1 MFKYFKGFIMKHPF
15 KKTIVLLN
23 TTDNMKNILQ
33 KGVKFSKQHNTIL
46 EILFVHEEPLF
57 ELPDIFRLK
66 REENSLDKESIK
78 KEINSQLL
86 ELSPNEKYAI
96 FIYVDDTL
104 HRLETIAKEPKETLV
119 ITPYQKEIT
128 PTLIEET
135 SYAFW
140 VLKEAK
146 ESYNKILLPTDLKE
160 PTMKAINYALHIF
173 KESRLVL
180 VHDHRYLVD
189 TLAIQADYLNVAPLT
204 SPITIELNEEIK
216 EAHKKEFENYLKEFG
231 IEGEFIEANG
241 EVDEDLIEYTKKNG
255 FDLLF
260 MYRNDEEMFSS
271 SVLILRLMEK
281 LEVDFFICF

>member
-1 MFKYFKGFIMKHPF
+1 MFKYFKGFIMKHSF

-23 TTDNMKNILQ
+23 TTDNIKNALK
-33 KGVKFSKQHNTIL
+33 KGIEFSKQHNTIL
-46 EILFVHEEPLF
+46 EVLFVHEEPLF
-57 ELPDIFRLK
+57 ELPDIFTLK

-96 FIYVDDTL
+96 FVYVDDTL

-119 ITPYQKEIT
+119 ITSYHKEIT

-173 KESRLVL
+173 KESRLFL

-216 EAHKKEFENYLKEFG
+216 EAHQKEFENYLKEFG

-281 LEVDFFICF
+281 LKVDFFICF

>member
-23 TTDNMKNILQ
+23 TTDNIKNALK
-33 KGVKFSKQHNTIL
+33 KGVEFSKQHNTIL
-46 EILFVHEEPLF
+46 EVLFVHEEPLF
-57 ELPDIFRLK
+57 ELPDIFTLK

-96 FIYVDDTL
+96 FVYVDDTL

-146 ESYNKILLPTDLKE
+146 EYNKILLPTDLKE

-173 KESRLVL
+173 EGSRLFL

-189 TLAIQADYLNVAPLT
+189 TLAVQADYLNVTPLT

-216 EAHKKEFENYLKEFG
+216 EAHQKEFENYLKEFG

-271 SVLILRLMEK
+271 SILILKLMKELK
-281 LEVDFFICF
+281 VDFFICF

>member
-1 MFKYFKGFIMKHPF
+1 MKHPF

-146 ESYNKILLPTDLKE
+146 EYNKILLPTDLKE

-173 KESRLVL
+173 EGSRLFL

-189 TLAIQADYLNVAPLT
+189 TLAVQADYLNVTPLT

-271 SVLILRLMEK
+271 SILILKLMEELK
-281 LEVDFFICF
+281 IDFFICF

>member
-1 MFKYFKGFIMKHPF
+1 MKHSF

-23 TTDNMKNILQ
+23 TTDNIKNALK
-33 KGVKFSKQHNTIL
+33 KGIEFSKQHNTIL
-46 EILFVHEEPLF
+46 EVLFVHEEPLF
-57 ELPDIFRLK
+57 ELPDIFTLK

-96 FIYVDDTL
+96 FVYVDDTL

-119 ITPYQKEIT
+119 ITSYHKEIT

-140 VLKEAK
+140 VLKESK

-173 KESRLVL
+173 KESRLFL

-281 LEVDFFICF
+281 LKVDFFISF

>member
-1 MFKYFKGFIMKHPF
+1 MKHQF
-15 KKTIVLLN
+15 KKTVVVLN
-23 TTDNMKNILQ
+23 TLDNMTNALQ
-33 KGVKFSKQHNTIL
+33 KGVNFSKQHNSVL
-46 EILFVHEEPLF
+46 EVLFVHEEPLF
-57 ELPDIFRLK
+57 ELPDIFRLN
-66 REENSLDKESIK
+66 REDNSLDKERIK
-78 KEINSQLL
+78 KEITKQLL
-86 ELSPNEKYAI
+86 TLNPNEKYAI

-104 HRLETIAKEPKETLV
+104 NRLKNIAKEPKETVV

-140 VLKEAK
+140 VLKEQK

-173 KESRLVL
+173 EESRLFL
-180 VHDHRYLVD
+180 VHDHRYLID
-189 TLAIQADYLNVAPLT
+189 TLAVQADYLNVAPLT
-204 SPITIELNEEIK
+204 SPITVELNEEVK

-231 IEGEFIEANG
+231 IEGEFIDANG
-241 EVDEDLIEYTKKNG
+241 EVDEDLMDYTKKNN

-271 SVLILRLMEK
+271 SVLILKLMEE
-281 LEVDFFICF
+281 LEVDFFVCF

>member
-23 TTDNMKNILQ
+23 TTDNIKNALK
-33 KGVKFSKQHNTIL
+33 KGVEFSKQHNTIL
-46 EILFVHEEPLF
+46 EVLFVHEEPLF
-57 ELPDIFRLK
+57 ELPDIFTLK

-96 FIYVDDTL
+96 FVYVDDTL

-119 ITPYQKEIT
+119 ITSYHKEIT

-140 VLKEAK
+140 VLKESK

-173 KESRLVL
+173 KESRLFL

-281 LEVDFFICF
+281 LKVDFFISF

>member
-1 MFKYFKGFIMKHPF
+1 VFKYFKGFIMKHPF

-23 TTDNMKNILQ
+23 TTDNIKNALQ
-33 KGVKFSKQHNTIL
+33 KGVNFSKQHNTIL

-78 KEINSQLL
+78 KEINRQLL
-86 ELSPNEKYAI
+86 ELNPNDKYAI
-96 FIYVDDTL
+96 FVYIDDTL
-104 HRLETIAKEPKETLV
+104 HRLKSIAKEPKETVV
-119 ITPYQKEIT
+119 ITPYHKDIT

-140 VLKEAK
+140 VLKETK
-146 ESYNKILLPTDLKE
+146 ESYKKILLPTDLKE

-173 KESRLVL
+173 QGSKLFL

-189 TLAIQADYLNVAPLT
+189 TLLVQADYLNVAPIT
-204 SPITIELNEEIK
+204 SPLTFELNEEIK
-216 EAHKKEFENYLKEFG
+216 EAHQKEFENYLKEFG
-231 IEGEFIEANG
+231 IDGEFIEANG
-241 EVDEDLIEYTKKNG
+241 EVSEDLIEYTKQHE

-260 MYRNDEEMFSS
+260 MYRSDEELFSS
-271 SVLILRLMEK
+271 ASLIVTLMEN
-281 LEVDFFICF
+281 LEIDFFIAF

>member
-1 MFKYFKGFIMKHPF
+1 MFKYFKGFIMTHLF

-23 TTDNMKNILQ
+23 TTDNIKNALQ

-46 EILFVHEEPLF
+46 EVLFVHEEPLF

-78 KEINSQLL
+78 KEIIKELL
-86 ELSPNEKYAI
+86 ELSPNDKYAI
-96 FIYVDDTL
+96 FVYVDDTL
-104 HRLETIAKEPKETLV
+104 HRLETIAKEPKETVV

-128 PTLIEET
+128 PMLIEET

-140 VLKEAK
+140 VLKEPK
-146 ESYNKILLPTDLKE
+146 EYNKILLPTDLKE

-173 KESRLVL
+173 EGSRLFL

-231 IEGEFIEANG
+231 IEGDFIEANG
-241 EVDEDLIEYTKKNG
+241 EVSEDLIEYTKQHK

-260 MYRNDEEMFSS
+260 MYRSDEELFSS
-271 SVLILRLMEK
+271 TSLIVTLMEN
-281 LEVDFFICF
+281 LEIDFFIAF

>member
-66 REENSLDKESIK
+66 REKNSLDKENIK

-146 ESYNKILLPTDLKE
+146 EYNKILLPTDLKE

-173 KESRLVL
+173 EGSRLFL

-189 TLAIQADYLNVAPLT
+189 TLAVQADYLNVTPLT

-216 EAHKKEFENYLKEFG
+216 EAHQKEFENYLKEFG

-271 SVLILRLMEK
+271 SILILKLMEELK
-281 LEVDFFICF
+281 IDFFICF

>member
-1 MFKYFKGFIMKHPF
+1 MFKYFKGFIMTHLF

-23 TTDNMKNILQ
+23 TTDNIKNALQ

-78 KEINSQLL
+78 KEIIKELL
-86 ELSPNEKYAI
+86 ELNPNDKYAI
-96 FIYVDDTL
+96 FVYVDDTL
-104 HRLETIAKEPKETLV
+104 HRLETIAKEPKETVV

-128 PTLIEET
+128 PMLIEET

-140 VLKEAK
+140 VLKEPK
-146 ESYNKILLPTDLKE
+146 EYNKILLPTDLKE

-173 KESRLVL
+173 EGSRLFL

-231 IEGEFIEANG
+231 IEGDFIEANS
-241 EVDEDLIEYTKKNG
+241 EVSEDLIEYTKQHK

-260 MYRNDEEMFSS
+260 MYRSDEELFSS
-271 SVLILRLMEK
+271 TSLIVTLMEN
-281 LEVDFFICF
+281 LEIDFFIAF

>member
-146 ESYNKILLPTDLKE
+146 EYNKILLPTDLKE

-173 KESRLVL
+173 EGSRLFL

-189 TLAIQADYLNVAPLT
+189 TLAVQADYLNVTPLT

-216 EAHKKEFENYLKEFG
+216 EAHQKEFENYLKEFG

-271 SVLILRLMEK
+271 SILILKLMEELK
-281 LEVDFFICF
+281 IDFFICF

>member
-1 MFKYFKGFIMKHPF
+1 MFKYSKESIMKHPF

-23 TTDNMKNILQ
+23 TTDNIKNALQ
-33 KGVKFSKQHNTIL
+33 KGVEFSNQHNTIL
-46 EILFVHEEPLF
+46 EVLFVHEEPLF

-66 REENSLDKESIK
+66 REDNSLDKESIK
-78 KEINSQLL
+78 REITKQLL
-86 ELSPNEKYAI
+86 ELSPNDKYAI
-96 FIYVDDTL
+96 FVYVDDTL
-104 HRLETIAKEPKETLV
+104 HRLETIAQEPKETLV

-140 VLKEAK
+140 ILKAPK

-173 KESRLVL
+173 EGSRLFL
-180 VHDHRYLVD
+180 VHDHRYLID
-189 TLAIQADYLNVAPLT
+189 TLAVQADYLNVAPLT
-204 SPITIELNEEIK
+204 SPITVELNEEVK
-216 EAHKKEFENYLKEFG
+216 EAHKKEFENYLKEFS
-231 IEGEFIEANG
+231 IEGEFIEADG
-241 EVDEDLIEYTKKNG
+241 EVDEDLIEYTKKNR

-271 SVLILRLMEK
+271 SVLILKLMEE
-281 LEVDFFICF
+281 LEVDFFVSF

>member
-1 MFKYFKGFIMKHPF
+1 MKHPF
-15 KKTIVLLN
+15 KKTVVLLN
-23 TTDNMKNILQ
+23 TIDNMKNAIQ
-33 KGVKFSKQHNTIL
+33 KGVDFSKQHNTIL

-78 KEINSQLL
+78 KEITKQLL

-96 FIYVDDTL
+96 FIYIDDTL
-104 HRLETIAKEPKETLV
+104 NRLKNIAKEPKKTVV

-128 PTLIEET
+128 PTLIEDT

-140 VLKEAK
+140 VLKEPK

-160 PTMKAINYALHIF
+160 PTLKAMNYALHLF
-173 KESRLVL
+173 KQSKLFL

-189 TLAIQADYLNVAPLT
+189 TLVVQADYLNVTPLT
-204 SPITIELNEEIK
+204 SPISVELNEEVEK
-216 EAHKKEFENYLKEFG
+216 AHKKEFENYLKEFG
-231 IEGEFIEANG
+231 IEGEFIEASG

-255 FDLLF
+255 FNLLF

-271 SVLILRLMEK
+271 SVLILKLMEE
-281 LEVDFFICF
+281 LEVDFFVCF